1 MAINKWLNI
10 IVDGNSALRTY
21 WPNILSHFLEKI
33 LRSFFDDSGEEGT
46 NAQVALVMYNAN
58 SSAAVQHIHWTGEL
72 DFFLGVLSSL
82 VFNGNSENQHTMV
95 LGLAEALLLFPKP
108 SNVMTKEEYYNG
120 SRHCIVIASGDPVPR
135 RMLVSVP
142 EIDKGRI
149 LGTHLNT
156 LYVDFCEVAEMFGP
170 LAVSLSIISALQH
183 PIFGVIFNMGNN
195 GSPLAN
201 TRNSNIRIGELNIL
215 LARNFKEARDALRG
229 KRRVTPATK
238 ESVKSMMMTNE
249 EVANMVDPRG
259 ASSSR
264 RAHLPFLAAGFDP
277 YGRPVFGPST
287 GVPPPPKTPQFNPHD
302 FWPPPP
308 SSTYSQNLV
317 QAWEGTLFGQM
328 HRNRTNTQRG
338 KALRRATSLPTL
350 TYEWS
355 SRLEISFYLPQ
366 KSIDYMITIHLGPI
380 DYVFFDILHFNNLD
394 LYEHLTNK
402 NLCAKINLPSQILII
417 SPTSNRH
424 YYIGT
429 IFPADTTFIQ
439 KI

>member
-1 MAINKWLNI
+1 MAIKKWLNI

-58 SSAAVQHIHWTGEL
+58 SNAGVQHIHWTGEL

-142 EIDKGRI
+142 EIDKGRV

-238 ESVKSMMMTNE
+238 ESVKSMMMTNGIRLPIDFSTDNGGKSTILVQFLLKITNLKKIVDLNISCQCDTTLLIK
-249 EVANMVDPRG
+249 EVAKMVDPRG

-338 KALRRATSLPTL
+338 KTYLRVV
-350 TYEWS
+350 E
-355 SRLEISFYLPQ
+355 
-366 KSIDYMITIHLGPI
+366 
-380 DYVFFDILHFNNLD
+380 
-394 LYEHLTNK
+394 
-402 NLCAKINLPSQILII
+402 
-417 SPTSNRH
+417 
-424 YYIGT
+424 
-429 IFPADTTFIQ
+429 
-439 KI
+439 